1 MQIIGL
7 LLCIAVAGYLLFYGI
22 FAMYVGV
29 LFNNLWT
36 KLLALGVLSAGVFL
50 LLYVYESISIDIA
63 FK

>member
-1 MQIIGL
+1 
-7 LLCIAVAGYLLFYGI
+7 
-22 FAMYVGV
+22 MYVGV